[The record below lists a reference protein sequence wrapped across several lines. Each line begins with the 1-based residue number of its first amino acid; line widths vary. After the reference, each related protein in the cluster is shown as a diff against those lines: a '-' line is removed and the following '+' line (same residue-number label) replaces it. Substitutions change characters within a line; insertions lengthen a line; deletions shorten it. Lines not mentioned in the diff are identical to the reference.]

1 MGASEKEEV
10 APTSEQRRKRSCG
23 SQEEEEGASTDKEG
37 VSQLGITGKEG
48 GVV

>member
-23 SQEEEEGASTDKEG
+23 SQEEEGASTDKEG

-48 GVV
+48 GAV